1 MKSGRHF
8 HDSDHHNNDRTI
20 PQREKIMDI
29 GKLVD
34 SIRETE
40 VVSLCQELIRIVS
53 VNPPGDEIRIAEY
66 VAGILSRAGL
76 EVEMIHHSP
85 GRASLLAVLKS
96 SRKIPPLL
104 YSAHLDTVPL
114 GVGKWIHEP
123 FAAVISEGRIWG
135 RGAADM
141 KGGIAALIVAST
153 ELARSGLPLRG
164 DLILAL
170 TAGEEV
176 DSLGATA
183 IAARTELGP
192 AQAVIIPEP
201 SDNDVYIAEK
211 GALWLELSTHGK
223 TAHGAMPE
231 LGENAVLMMVDLIIE
246 LRKLQIPFKEHPML
260 GGFSMSVNTIQG
272 GMKTNVVPDSCV
284 VTVDMRT
291 VPGQRHDE
299 IVEQIKEMIAGL
311 SRRNPSFRGSVK
323 VANDRLPVETSPE
336 EPAVRLFIDILAEL
350 LGDRPTPKGVRCY
363 TDATALVPAFKAPMI
378 ICGPGDPKLAHQPN
392 ENIVIEKLVQAV
404 KIYTLTADRFLI

>member
-1 MKSGRHF
+1 
-8 HDSDHHNNDRTI
+8 
-20 PQREKIMDI
+20 MDI
-29 GKLVD
+29 RKVVD

-40 VVSLCQELIRIVS
+40 VVALCQELLRIVS

-66 VAGILSRAGL
+66 VGGILGKAGL
-76 EVEMIHHSP
+76 EVEIIPHGP
-85 GRASLLAVLKS
+85 ERASLLAVLKS

-114 GVGKWIHEP
+114 GVEKWIHEP
-123 FAAVISEGRIWG
+123 FDAVISEGRIWG

-141 KGGIAALIVAST
+141 KGGMAALIVAAT
-153 ELARSGLPLRG
+153 ALAQSGLPLRG

-183 IAARTELGP
+183 IASRTELGP
-192 AQAVIIPEP
+192 AQAVVIPEP

-211 GALWLELSTHGK
+211 GALWLELSTQGK

-231 LGENAVLMMVDLIIE
+231 LGDNAVLMMVDLITE
-246 LRKLQIPFKEHPML
+246 LQKLKIPFKEHAML

-272 GMKTNVVPDSCV
+272 GMKTNVVPDGCV

-291 VPGQRHDE
+291 VPGQSHE
-299 IVEQIKEMIAGL
+299 AIVLRIKEMITGL
-311 SRRNPSFRGSVK
+311 SRRNSSFRASVK
-323 VANDRLPVETSPE
+323 ITNDRPPVETSPKEAAVGLFAGIVE
-336 EPAVRLFIDILAEL
+336 EV
-350 LGDRPTPKGVRCY
+350 LGKRPTPKGVRYY
-363 TDATALVPAFKAPMI
+363 TDATALAPAFKAPMI

-392 ENIVIEKLVQAV
+392 EYIVIEKLVQAV
-404 KIYTLTADRFLI
+404 KIYTLTAGRFLI